1 MLDQTKN
8 FVRQRKET
16 IKRQLYQNSIF
27 DFCKSINNAAGK
39 KLTLLMDEERILL
52 DKVNK
57 QTPTI
62 LALNIEFLNK
72 ANNIYKSNKQCY
84 FRSSKQTKASCCCC
98 WYYIVGSSKKWCSTK
113 QTCCWSIQTNKHQL
127 LLRLLLYCWIK
138 EINNRQLLLH

>member
-1 MLDQTKN
+1 MLGQTKN
-8 FVRQRKET
+8 FVMQRKET
-16 IKRQLYQNSIF
+16 IKRQLQQNSIF
-27 DFCKSINNAAGK
+27 NFCKPINIAAGK
-39 KLTLLMDEERILL
+39 KLTLLMDEETIVL

-62 LALNIEFLNK
+62 VVLNIEFFNQ

-98 WYYIVGSSKKWCSTK
+98 QYCIVGSSKEWCSTK
-113 QTCCWSIQTNKHQL
+113 KTCCWTIQINKHQL

-138 EINNRQLLLH
+138 QINNRQLLLH